1 MKRKHKPRAFKRP
14 APDGWLEDLHRIID
28 VIFEEAYRRDWTW
41 ADLARFAGVSYYTV
55 WRLGERDTRYP
66 QTLTVWKL
74 SKSVGMSVKIV
85 QNRANLAKDRK
96 QIAKLDMQ
104 RKARKVRRKVVA

>member
-14 APDGWLEDLHRIID
+14 APDGWLEDLHRLID
-28 VIFEEAYRRDWTW
+28 VIFEQAYRRDWTW
-41 ADLARFAGVSYYTV
+41 ADLARFSKLSYYTV

-74 SKSVGMSVKIV
+74 ARAVNMSIKIV
-85 QNRANLAKDRK
+85 ENRASVVKDRK
-96 QIAKLDMQ
+96 NIAKLDAG